1 MNVLQRLRRRR
12 NGFTL
17 TEIIVVVAII
27 ALLATLIMPTFN
39 SIVTRS
45 RQTQSLSNMRSI
57 TMAMITYA
65 SDHEMSVPSDDG
77 SPRPPT
83 WDVQILPYMG
93 FDFASSFDNSRREVT
108 QSDGTP
114 LSLISI
120 YRCPLD
126 TRKAGNGTFPRS
138 YGVSGVAIAPTDSW
152 LGGVPGR
159 KTGEGMR
166 FNLIKDLSRF
176 VLLCRTPLDWEN
188 STNVVG
194 QGAMLATNGPNP
206 SSPKDPD
213 WKVFGGKT
221 PYAFADGHTAL
232 LTPTEA
238 KEVDPR
244 KWKYGM

>member
-1 MNVLQRLRRRR
+1 MNALQNFRRCR

-17 TEIIVVVAII
+17 IEIIVVIAIV
-27 ALLATLIMPTFN
+27 ALLSALLLPTVN
-39 SIVTRS
+39 SSIKKV
-45 RQTQSLSNMRSI
+45 RQTQSLANMKSI

-65 SDHEMSVPSDDG
+65 ADHEMSIPSDVG

-83 WDVQILPYMG
+83 WDIQILPYMG
-93 FDFASSFDNSRREVT
+93 FDFAATFDNARRDLT
-108 QSDGTP
+108 ASDGSP
-114 LSLISI
+114 ISLISI

-126 TRKAGNGTFPRS
+126 TRKAGKGIFPRS
-138 YGVSGVAIAPTDSW
+138 YGASGVAIAPTDSW
-152 LGGVPGR
+152 LGGIPGR
-159 KTGEGMR
+159 KLGEGIR
-166 FNLIKDLSRF
+166 LNLIKDLSRF

-206 SSPKDPD
+206 NSPNDPD
-213 WKVFGGKT
+213 WKIFGGKT

-232 LTPTEA
+232 LTPAEA

-244 KWKYGM
+244 KWNYGM